1 MVVVMDE
8 YSQTSMTNAKRYLS
22 QFKRDYDA
30 DDNTPAYCPMQSQI
44 NKFPNY
50 YEQSY
55 YQFAQAYVNR
65 HMGGGRRQSR
75 RSRSQQKRQQQ
86 QRRSVRR

>member
-1 MVVVMDE
+1 MNE
-8 YSQTSMTNAKRYLS
+8 YSQTNMTNAKRYLS
-22 QFKRDYDA
+22 QFKQDYDA

-65 HMGGGRRQSR
+65 HTVGGRRQSR
-75 RSRSQQKRQQQ
+75 RSSAHQQRQQRK
-86 QRRSVRR
+86 RRSMRK